1 MNEQLQIGVGKRD
14 ITPEVGC
21 PLFGY
26 RPDIF
31 SRSVND
37 ALTATAIAFCRG
49 DTKAMIISAT
59 LGVFQT
65 ELADKIR
72 SVITKATKIPHVIL
86 SATHT
91 HSGPNTSGITGW
103 GDIDLKYCDNILIPR
118 LTEAAREAASSLA
131 DVYLGIGSAKSRA
144 GINRRQHGADG
155 AVGLGQNPW
164 GIYDDTMTVL
174 RFAEPCGKMVAN
186 IVHYGAHCTAAGANT
201 EITRDWAGVMLDR
214 LEKESGVPAA
224 FINGGFGDVG
234 PRLSNG
240 ATTGDMSYVS
250 EIGSV
255 AALDAVRAWKNS
267 KNIKPADLKVAAG
280 ELVLPYKARLPREK
294 AQELLKKT
302 DEDAVNIEAQKR
314 RYYKNVLA
322 AYENKEPE
330 ETQLVIPQTLVSLGD
345 VVFVPFMFEVFSE
358 ITIRLKNYSPF
369 EHTLCMGTANGYEH
383 YLPSQD
389 QLCRGGYEVNMFQ
402 TSRVQPLCD
411 NADDIIIR
419 ENLKLMENLKK

>member
-1 MNEQLQIGVGKRD
+1 MNEQLRIGVGKRD
-14 ITPEVGC
+14 ITPKVGR

-31 SRSVND
+31 SKSVND
-37 ALTATAIAFCRG
+37 ALTATAVAFCQN

-59 LGVFQT
+59 LGVFKT
-65 ELADKIR
+65 ELADKIQR
-72 SVITKATKIPHVIL
+72 VITEKTKIPHVIL

-103 GDIDLKYCDNILIPR
+103 GDIDHEYCDDILLPR
-118 LTEAAREAASSLA
+118 LTEAAAEAACSLRDA
-131 DVYLGIGSAKSRA
+131 KLGIGVVKSRV

-155 AVGLGQNPW
+155 KISLGQNPW

-174 RFAEPCGKMVAN
+174 RFAEPCGKPLAS

-201 EITRDWAGVMLDR
+201 EITRDWAGFMLDR
-214 LEKESGVPAA
+214 LEKESGAPAA

-240 ATTGDMSYVS
+240 ATTGDISHAG
-250 EIGSV
+250 EIGGM
-255 AALDAVRAWKNS
+255 AALDAVLAWKNS
-267 KNIKPADLKVAAG
+267 KNTEPANLSVKTG
-280 ELVLPYKARLPREK
+280 ELILPLKARLPREE
-294 AQELLKKT
+294 AQKLFEQT
-302 DEDAVNIEAQKR
+302 NENAVNIEAQKH

-322 AYENKEPE
+322 SYQNKEPE
-330 ETQLVIPQTLVSLGD
+330 EKQLIIPQTLVSLGN

-358 ITIRLKNYSPF
+358 ITMRLRHYSPY

-389 QLCRGGYEVNMFQ
+389 QLCRGGYEVGMFQ
-402 TSRVQPLCD
+402 TSRVQSLCD
-411 NADDIIIR
+411 NTDDIIIR
-419 ENLKLMENLKK
+419 ENLKLMENMKK